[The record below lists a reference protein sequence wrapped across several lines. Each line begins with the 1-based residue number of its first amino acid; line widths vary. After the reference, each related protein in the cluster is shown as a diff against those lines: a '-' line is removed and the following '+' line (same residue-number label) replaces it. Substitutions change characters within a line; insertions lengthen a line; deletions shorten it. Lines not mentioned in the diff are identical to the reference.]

1 MMRSAV
7 QSGSE
12 LGKSVK
18 AVLDAGNLVSDETVV
33 ALIEDRLKNEDCRS
47 GFLLDGFPRTVPQ
60 AKALLE
66 LLGRLGQPPTHIIH
80 VSVSDSV
87 LLERIKARAA
97 EGRSD
102 DDAKIA
108 ANRLK
113 VYWDQTAPVTEYYRS
128 VATVLDV
135 DGLGTVDEVSERI
148 EKVLESSGLV

>member
-1 MMRSAV
+1 
-7 QSGSE
+7 
-12 LGKSVK
+12 
-18 AVLDAGNLVSDETVV
+18 
-33 ALIEDRLKNEDCRS
+33 
-47 GFLLDGFPRTVPQ
+47 
-60 AKALLE
+60 
-66 LLGRLGQPPTHIIH
+66 
-80 VSVSDSV
+80 
-87 LLERIKARAA
+87 LERIKARAA